1 MFINIAMQIRK
12 LFYKLI
18 AVGLSTMYIFQV
30 LLTIGGAVKF
40 IPSTGVT
47 LPFISYGGSAMLT
60 NFIGLGLLLNISG
73 RRKSKK
79 MFD

>member
-1 MFINIAMQIRK
+1 MFINIAMQIRN

-47 LPFISYGGSAMLT
+47 LPFVSYGGSSILSSLIV
-60 NFIGLGLLLNISG
+60 FSVIQGLYV
-73 RRKSKK
+73 RKASS
-79 MFD
+79 

>member
-1 MFINIAMQIRK
+1 MFINIAMQIK
-12 LFYKLI
+12 KIFYKLI

-47 LPFISYGGSAMLT
+47 LPFISYGGSSILSSLIV
-60 NFIGLGLLLNISG
+60 FSVIQGLYV
-73 RRKSKK
+73 KK
-79 MFD
+79 ASA